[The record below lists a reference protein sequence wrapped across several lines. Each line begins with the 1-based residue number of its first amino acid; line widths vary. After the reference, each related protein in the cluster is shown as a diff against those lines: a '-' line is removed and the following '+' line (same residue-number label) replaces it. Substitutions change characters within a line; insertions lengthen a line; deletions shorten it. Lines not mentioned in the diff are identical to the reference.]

1 MRLGQNG
8 ICLLLAASLIAAPAG
23 SAPKPLG
30 LILQAQKAQMGNS
43 EALGGATLFAGDTL
57 STAENGSISL
67 RVSGTQLYLLPSS
80 SATFDGEQG
89 WNVAAL
95 HRGSVG
101 FSTQGKDRIVVRGS
115 NVQVYPSTEE
125 PTHGE
130 VRLEG
135 PNQLLVTN
143 YRGALE
149 VMVGGDVIAVP
160 AATAYR
166 VALEAEPQEVEG
178 VGKEAA
184 RRAKV
189 IGVITGLSIAAVA
202 ITLILLKNA
211 VSPSIP

>member
-1 MRLGQNG
+1 VRLGRVG
-8 ICLLLAASLIAAPAG
+8 LSVLLAAALIAAPAG

-30 LILQAQKAQMGNS
+30 LILQAQKAQMGNA

-67 RVSGTQLYLLPSS
+67 RVAGTQLYLLPGS
-80 SATFDGEQG
+80 SATFDGEQD

-95 HRGSVG
+95 HRGGVG

-115 NVQVYPSTEE
+115 NVQVYPSTDQ

-130 VRLEG
+130 VTLEG

-178 VGKEAA
+178 VGKEAV